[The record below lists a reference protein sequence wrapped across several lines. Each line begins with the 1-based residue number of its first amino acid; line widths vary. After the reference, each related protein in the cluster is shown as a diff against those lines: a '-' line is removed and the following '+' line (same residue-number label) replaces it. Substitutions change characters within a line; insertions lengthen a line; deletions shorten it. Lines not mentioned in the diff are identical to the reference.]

1 MRANIVRWLYRREE
15 VECECGFERIGLA
28 FGFVLYVVFVRGLDL
43 HLPSGILRGLL

>member
-28 FGFVLYVVFVRGLDL
+28 FGFVGDLVAGRMPLVLEVALGLKDD
-43 HLPSGILRGLL
+43 